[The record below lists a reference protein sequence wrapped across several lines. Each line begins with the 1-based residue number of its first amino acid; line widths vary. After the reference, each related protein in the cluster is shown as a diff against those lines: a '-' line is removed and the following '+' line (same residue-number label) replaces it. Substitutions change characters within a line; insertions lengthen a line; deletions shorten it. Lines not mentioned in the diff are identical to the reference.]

1 MKKLQINGKELFKG
15 ISIICLYFLL
25 SNILAIPFV
34 FLIQKKLIG
43 YNYAT
48 LLLYYFL
55 ALIFFFIYIKDMIKD
70 FEDFKKNFKSILKT
84 TFNYWI
90 KGLFIMF
97 ISSYIITLLNLD
109 ANVNQAANEEML
121 MEMPVVQSICA
132 ILLAPMLEE
141 LVFRRS
147 LKNFTNNKHLYA
159 ITTGLIFGLIHVTSS
174 ITSISD
180 LPMLIYL
187 IPYGSVGIAFG
198 YAYKKTNNIYG
209 TMVIHGIH
217 NAISIS
223 IMILGGLL

>member
-34 FLIQKKLIG
+34 FLIQKNLIG

-55 ALIFFFIYIKDMIKD
+55 ALIFFLIYIKDMIKD
-70 FEDFKKNFKSILKT
+70 FEDFKKNYKSILKT

-109 ANVNQAANEEML
+109 ANVNQTANEEML
-121 MEMPVVQSICA
+121 MEMPVVQAICA
-132 ILLAPMLEE
+132 ILLAPILEE

-174 ITSISD
+174 ITSVND
-180 LPMLIYL
+180 LPMLLYL
-187 IPYGSVGIAFG
+187 FPYGALGIAFG